1 MNTPD
6 LKQIRTL
13 SNLASRASA
22 ALLPLASDGVGADSH
37 GGAIKNPQEAL
48 DSAMDAMIEGG
59 ALAAQLRREAAEMLR
74 P

>member
-13 SNLASRASA
+13 SDLASRAAA
-22 ALLPLASDGVGADSH
+22 ALLPLASDGEGRDSH
-37 GGAIKNPQEAL
+37 GGKLRNPEETLDRAL
-48 DSAMDAMIEGG
+48 DAMIEGG
-59 ALAAQLRREAAEMLR
+59 SLAAQLRREAAEMLR